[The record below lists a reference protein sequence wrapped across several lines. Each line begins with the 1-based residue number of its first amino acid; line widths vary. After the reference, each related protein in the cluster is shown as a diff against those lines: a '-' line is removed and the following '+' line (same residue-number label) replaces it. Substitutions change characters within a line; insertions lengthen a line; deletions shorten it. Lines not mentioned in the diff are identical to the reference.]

1 MTEPRIPREFSDA
14 GIVIRVACRC
24 GHEHHMDPLT
34 IELFYG
40 TDFDLVA
47 NAAELV
53 SVIRCEACGSS
64 RPFIFF
70 ERPTVTV
77 ADDEVP
83 YGEPARAM
91 AGGRAAS

>member
-1 MTEPRIPREFSDA
+1 MFKPRTPREFSDA
-14 GIVIRVACRC
+14 GMVIRVACRC

-34 IELFYG
+34 IEMFYG

-64 RPFIFF
+64 RPFIFY
-70 ERPTVTV
+70 EPGEIR
-77 ADDEVP
+77 DHEVP
-83 YGEPARAM
+83 YGVPARA
-91 AGGRAAS
+91 AVGGRG